1 MQVYITEV
9 LKFVRQSHS
18 SANVKNAQFLMP
30 FALLQLEEQLK
41 EKDEEKSELN
51 EKIDEF
57 KQQLSKA
64 EDDTDRVGKY

>member
-1 MQVYITEV
+1 MRVYITEV

-18 SANVKNAQFLMP
+18 SAKVKNAQFLMP

>member
-1 MQVYITEV
+1 
-9 LKFVRQSHS
+9 
-18 SANVKNAQFLMP
+18 
-30 FALLQLEEQLK
+30 LK